1 MGCYVNPKNESKEAW
16 LEKHGTAM
24 PINIDTS
31 YNDYCKDEC
40 LPVILV
46 DNGMF
51 TAAGVAYDER
61 EFQDFTSPMD
71 LRPKRGYKVKIED
84 LKKVSDIEDYLSRG

>member
-1 MGCYVNPKNESKEAW
+1 MGCYVNPKNESKEVW
-16 LEKHGTAM
+16 LEKHGTVM

-31 YNDYCKDEC
+31 YNDYCEDEC

-84 LKKVSDIEDYLSRG
+84 LKKVSDIEDYLRRG

>member
-1 MGCYVNPKNESKEAW
+1 MGCYVNPKDESKEDW
-16 LEKHGTAM
+16 LNVHGTVL
-24 PINIDTS
+24 PINAS
-31 YNDYCKDEC
+31 YETYCKDDC

-71 LRPKRGYKVKIED
+71 LRPKRGYKVKVED
-84 LKKVSDIEDYLSRG
+84 LKKVSDIEDYLS